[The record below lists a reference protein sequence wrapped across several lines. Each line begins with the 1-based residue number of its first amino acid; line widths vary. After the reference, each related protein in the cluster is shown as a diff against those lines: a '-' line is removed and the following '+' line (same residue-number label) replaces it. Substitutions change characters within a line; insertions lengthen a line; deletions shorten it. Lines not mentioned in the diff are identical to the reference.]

1 LGSASSY
8 LTLVA
13 LCARFWLLSIVSPC
27 FLDAPLTVVL
37 LCFCLALFVMLL
49 VNLVLTVFS
58 SAFFEMAASGYSLL
72 KEVDEGSQKWKI
84 RTRIAR
90 LWEHCDENK
99 NGELVRLHMVLV
111 DEKVIAFNFYVF
123 FKLQLFCASCLY

>member
-1 LGSASSY
+1 
-8 LTLVA
+8 
-13 LCARFWLLSIVSPC
+13 
-27 FLDAPLTVVL
+27 
-37 LCFCLALFVMLL
+37 
-49 VNLVLTVFS
+49 
-58 SAFFEMAASGYSLL
+58 MAASGYSLL

-111 DEKVIAFNFYVF
+111 DEKGDGIHAYVPKPQIPKF
-123 FKLQLFCASCLY
+123 QPLLKEGHVYYFQHFETSLVTRPNPTRKTSDQPRHLI